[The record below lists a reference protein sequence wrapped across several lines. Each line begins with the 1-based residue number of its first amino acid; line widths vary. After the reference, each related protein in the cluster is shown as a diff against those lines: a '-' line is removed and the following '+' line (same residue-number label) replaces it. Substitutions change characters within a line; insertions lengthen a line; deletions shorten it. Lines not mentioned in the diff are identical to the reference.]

1 MMRISTA
8 LAFDRAIDAMNDR
21 QSRLVRTQE
30 ELSTGKR
37 LLVASDDPMGVADA
51 ERTRSQLRRVELQQ
65 RMNDFARSIL
75 GQAEATMASVTDLM
89 QTVRETMVQA
99 GNGSLSP
106 SDRALLATQVRGYRD
121 ELFGLANRSD
131 AAGGYVFGGQG
142 SPDAPFDATDPVGY
156 QPAPGQQMVGLGND
170 TPTSLDGRATFMSV
184 QTASGTRSVFEVL
197 DDAIALLENRNATGA
212 EVSDGVKA
220 ALDGVDNALEQVITK
235 RTEIGE
241 HLRAIDSRAQLAESG
256 SIELQAHLSELQ
268 DLDFA
273 KAISEFTMNQTAQ
286 QAAMRTYSEI
296 ARMSLFDYL

>member
-1 MMRISTA
+1 MTRISTS
-8 LAFDRAIDAMNDR
+8 LAFDRAIEAMNDR

-30 ELSTGKR
+30 ELSSGKR
-37 LLVASDDPMGVADA
+37 LLVASDDPMGAADA

-65 RMNDFARSIL
+65 RMNDFAKSLL
-75 GQAEATMASVTDLM
+75 GQAEATLASVTDLM

-106 SDRALLATQVRGYRD
+106 ADRALIGTQVRAYRD
-121 ELFGLANRSD
+121 ELFVLANRGD

-142 SPDAPFDATDPVGY
+142 SAHAPFDAANPVGY
-156 QPAPGQQMVGLGND
+156 QPAPGEQQVGLDND

-184 QTASGTRSVFEVL
+184 ETASGTRSVFEVL
-197 DDAIALLENRNATGA
+197 DDAIALLENRDASGA

-220 ALDGVDNALEQVITK
+220 ALDGVDNALERLMTK
-235 RTEIGE
+235 RTEVGE

-256 SIELQAHLSELQ
+256 SIELQARLSELQ

-273 KAISEFTMNQTAQ
+273 KAISEFAMNQTAQ

-296 ARMSLFDYL
+296 AKMSLFDYL